1 MILITGATG
10 FLGSVLTQQLLQQ
23 GHPVCALKR
32 ANSKIPAFLQYQPNL
47 KWVEADLNDYFAL
60 ETTLEGITKIFHTA
74 AFVSFNSSD
83 KEKMLQ
89 TNVEGTANLVNLCLD
104 KKNIRLV
111 HVSSVAAVGPAK
123 PNTKTSTE
131 ADFLELNPQ
140 TSGYALSKHLSEMEV
155 WRGIAEGLDAVI
167 VNPSIIIGKESGCNG
182 SGALFSTVKKGLN
195 YYPAGACGLVDVAD
209 VATAMIQLMESSI
222 SGERFILNAENWW
235 YKDLFQEIAQGFGL
249 KGPNK
254 ALKNWQLQMAAA
266 LSEIAG
272 KLSKKTFG
280 FNRETARSASKVSNF
295 SNEKIQKA
303 IAIQFKPT
311 RQSIAEIC
319 DSLK

>member
-1 MILITGATG
+1 MILITGASG

-23 GHPVCALKR
+23 GHRVCALKR
-32 ANSKIPAFLQYQPNL
+32 ANSKIPAFLQNQPNL
-47 KWVEADLNDYFAL
+47 KWVVADLNDYFTLDTA
-60 ETTLEGITKIFHTA
+60 LEGITKIFHTA
-74 AFVSFNSSD
+74 AFVSFNPSD

-89 TNVEGTANLVNLCLD
+89 TNVEGTANLVNLCLN
-104 KKNIRLV
+104 KKDIRLV

-123 PNTKTSTE
+123 PNTMSTE
-131 ADFLELNPQ
+131 ADFLELNTQ
-140 TSGYALSKHLSEMEV
+140 TGGYALSKHLSEMEV

-167 VNPSIIIGKESGCNG
+167 VNPSIIIGKETGWNG

-195 YYPAGACGLVDVAD
+195 YYPVGSCGLVDVAD

-249 KGPNK
+249 KSPNK
-254 ALKNWQLQMAAA
+254 ALSTWQLQMAAI
-266 LSEIAG
+266 LSEMAG
-272 KLSKKTFG
+272 KLTGKTFG
-280 FNRETARSASKVSNF
+280 LNRETARSASKTANY

-303 IAIQFKPT
+303 IAIQFKPI